1 MKDKYIID
9 NRQKV
14 VLLLI
19 IITIHSFLSAHI
31 LMMSDNQIRELE
43 EAIQS
48 LTEQLE
54 RTNEITCPTLK
65 SIAQNY
71 LQVLLTRAKKKLEE
85 AHNNATEPQNQ
96 Q

>member
-9 NRQKV
+9 NRQKIV
-14 VLLLI
+14 FLLI

-48 LTEQLE
+48 LTE
-54 RTNEITCPTLK
+54 
-65 SIAQNY
+65 
-71 LQVLLTRAKKKLEE
+71 
-85 AHNNATEPQNQ
+85 
-96 Q
+96 